1 MIASQIG
8 KIFLEAYNEKYGTDY
23 DARGFF
29 IEVFYPLFFNQR
41 KYMMTAGN
49 SPLENPKLS
58 WEDMILGKKPFETT
72 EQRRDRY
79 DKLISKIDETEAD
92 ASIARGYYSL
102 DVNATTSGQVTD
114 LQLPISKDDV
124 FASWIGDAL
133 GVGVQGGL
141 SIMFNDKRI
150 LLDIYDGWKLY
161 RDVLN
166 NTSELKGN
174 QINTWNGQWLSHYYD
189 DRD

>member
-23 DARGFF
+23 DARRFF

-92 ASIARGYYSL
+92 ASIEIGR
-102 DVNATTSGQVTD
+102 
-114 LQLPISKDDV
+114 
-124 FASWIGDAL
+124 ASCRER
-133 GVGVQGGL
+133 V
-141 SIMFNDKRI
+141 
-150 LLDIYDGWKLY
+150 
-161 RDVLN
+161 
-166 NTSELKGN
+166 
-174 QINTWNGQWLSHYYD
+174 
-189 DRD
+189 